1 MNIIMCV
8 LRATKSRIKACPIA
22 LDLYKVEAE
31 ITLHQ
36 HNENHYYV
44 LSIIILILITQEKGM
59 KCFNLG
65 NMLSLVM
72 VNVVAPF
79 KFEWIK

>member
-1 MNIIMCV
+1 MVVVLCV
-8 LRATKSRIKACPIA
+8 LRATKSRIEACPIA
-22 LDLYKVEAE
+22 FDLYIVEAE

-36 HNENHYYV
+36 HNENHYYG
-44 LSIIILILITQEKGM
+44 LIIIILILITQEKGM

-65 NMLSLVM
+65 NMLGLGM